1 METNGGLRIGRS
13 FFSKRFAIPGLLIVA
28 GACVGTAYHMTH
40 RAAPAVGGF
49 AWKRGNPAAVAAMGN
64 KRALFGAAESR
75 GLYTPAVE
83 EFLKRAYPSDDVAPE
98 ATVAAWAGWASLN
111 GGKHS
116 AGTWQLIGPSIASVP
131 RLP

>member
-1 METNGGLRIGRS
+1 MKTNGGARIGRGV
-13 FFSKRFAIPGLLIVA
+13 FSRHFSILGLFLLAGGCAAI
-28 GACVGTAYHMTH
+28 AYVHITQ
-40 RAAPAVGGF
+40 RAAPAAGGF

-98 ATVAAWAGWASLN
+98 ATVAAWNGWATLN
-111 GGKHS
+111 QGKHS
-116 AGTWQLIGPSIASVP
+116 
-131 RLP
+131 